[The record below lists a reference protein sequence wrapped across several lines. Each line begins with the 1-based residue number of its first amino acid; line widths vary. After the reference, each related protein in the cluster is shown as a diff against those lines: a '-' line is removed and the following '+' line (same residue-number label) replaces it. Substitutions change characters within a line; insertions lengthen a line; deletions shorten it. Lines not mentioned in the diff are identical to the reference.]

1 MATIK
6 QLRTSPGCSPH
17 NRSHLTRPVII
28 LETPSQGS
36 QQFSRECKA
45 LHCGASGGGHGD
57 RWLRPDAIEMS
68 DEDWNFPEGR
78 FLSYVLGP
86 VQAGQSPLFI
96 ILNAAAQEI
105 EFILPTL
112 PEYSRWLP
120 VLDTVNRI
128 EAGKEHAAGSKAVA
142 SSRSV
147 LVFSGEI

>member
-1 MATIK
+1 VLWLTPQAT
-6 QLRTSPGCSPH
+6 
-17 NRSHLTRPVII
+17 
-28 LETPSQGS
+28 
-36 QQFSRECKA
+36 
-45 LHCGASGGGHGD
+45 
-57 RWLRPDAIEMS
+57 EMT
-68 DEDWNFPEGR
+68 EADWNFPEGR

-96 ILNAAAQEI
+96 VLNAAAQEI
-105 EFILPTL
+105 ELTLPTL
-112 PEYSRWLP
+112 AEYGRWLP